1 MIELYESALSGH
13 CHKVRLF
20 LSLLDLEYRSIP
32 VNGAE
37 QAHQQPD
44 LLCVNP
50 CSMKRAPEDQAH

>member
-1 MIELYESALSGH
+1 MIELNDLALSGH
-13 CHKVRLF
+13 CHKVGLF
-20 LSLLDLEYRSIP
+20 LSLLELEYRSVS

-50 CSMKRAPEDQAH
+50 CSMKRAPEAQAH